1 MYTWLTDAISYT
13 CIYSFS
19 TKHDIRD
26 NDENVCMCFA
36 VFMVQSTT
44 GQPSTAARKGIR
56 SVTTYRARRGQMA
69 KYYSRRDKISVR
81 QLPWQRGWGGD
92 GGLLTTCS
100 NDWPPVGERPSC
112 LSTGRKAKHWAQY
125 ISTSAVYLTRITA
138 CWCFMC
144 LDGPKQ

>member
-1 MYTWLTDAISYT
+1 MYTWLTVAISYT
-13 CIYSFS
+13 CIYSSS

-56 SVTTYRARRGQMA
+56 SVATYRARRDRMA
-69 KYYSRRDKISVR
+69 RCYSRRDKMSVR
-81 QLPWQRGWGGD
+81 QLPWQRGWGWG

-100 NDWPPVGERPSC
+100 MTTCRRAPLTHAYLQHV
-112 LSTGRKAKHWAQY
+112 LGRRAQY